1 MLKEIFFCRLQ
12 ELKDKKKITI
22 WNESLKDEIS
32 AFHANKEIYV
42 YSSICP
48 HFGGEFEYNEKNLAI
63 RCLWHGWKFNA
74 ETGKSI
80 TKLENYKKNS
90 FIYKILKKEEKPM
103 GCFPFDGELSK
114 YNFEVKDKILKIVIH
129 ENS

>member
-32 AFHANKEIYV
+32 AFHTNKEIYV

-48 HFGGEFEYNEKNLAI
+48 HFGGEFEYNEKNLEI
-63 RCLWHGWKFNA
+63 RCLWHGWKFDVT
-74 ETGKSI
+74 TGKSI
-80 TKLENYKKNS
+80 SDISNYKKNS
-90 FIYKILKKEEKPM
+90 FIHKILHKNEKKPL
-103 GCFPFDGELSK
+103 GCFPYDGQLTK
-114 YNFEVKDKILKIVIH
+114 YDYNAKDGNLYIVY
-129 ENS
+129 EDS

>member
-1 MLKEIFFCRLQ
+1 MLKEIFFCHLQ
-12 ELKDKKKITI
+12 ALKDKKKITI
-22 WNESLKDEIS
+22 WNENLKDEIS
-32 AFHANKEIYV
+32 ALYVNEEIYV

-48 HFGGEFEYNEKNLAI
+48 HFGGEFEYNKKKLVI

>member
-1 MLKEIFFCRLQ
+1 MD
-12 ELKDKKKITI
+12 ELR
-22 WNESLKDEIS
+22 DEIS
-32 AFHANKEIYV
+32 AFYINDKIYV
-42 YSSICP
+42 YSTICP
-48 HFGGEFEYNEKNLAI
+48 HNGGEFRLEDNGKEL